1 MRIFLENPK
10 QSLLPTFNASHHLY
24 FQKNLMNR
32 FCALAYPTFP
42 KMGSITLMQL
52 LNPEFM

>member
-32 FCALAYPTFP
+32 FCAPSIPYFP
-42 KMGSITLMQL
+42 KNGLYHFNAVTE
-52 LNPEFM
+52 P